1 MYVCVCVCVC
11 VCVFILSISPILLL
25 LTYYLSLL
33 RLLFYFD
40 VAFTYFIENTK
51 IQTTENSEKENS
63 GMKQETRK
71 KTELNKDK
79 IKL

>member
-1 MYVCVCVCVC
+1 MCVCVC

-40 VAFTYFIENTK
+40 VAFTNFIENTK

>member
-1 MYVCVCVCVC
+1 MYVCVCVC

-40 VAFTYFIENTK
+40 VAFKYFIENTK